1 LLSNII
7 KKLIF
12 NKFSGIF
19 TLVTILTLFGIKFD
33 TALLVKLSTIY
44 NKMHKKIANI
54 KKMYLLMLKLGL
66 LNI

>member
-1 LLSNII
+1 
-7 KKLIF
+7 
-12 NKFSGIF
+12 
-19 TLVTILTLFGIKFD
+19 
-33 TALLVKLSTIY
+33 LSTIY